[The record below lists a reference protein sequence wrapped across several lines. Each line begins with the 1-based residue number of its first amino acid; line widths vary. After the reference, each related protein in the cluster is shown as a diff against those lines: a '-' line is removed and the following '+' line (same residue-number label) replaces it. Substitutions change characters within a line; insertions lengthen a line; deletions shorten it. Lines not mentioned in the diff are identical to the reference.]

1 VPSEFVPDEFVVPLS
16 FDGRGFRLEPLGPKH
31 NERDYAAWMS
41 SVDHIRSTPGF
52 EDWDWPTPMTLDEN
66 RNDLVDH
73 ADDFENRSGFTY
85 SILDDDEVL
94 GCVYIYP
101 STIPDVDAHV
111 RSWVTELRSELDVV
125 VWSALSQWLEQSW
138 PFRNLKYS
146 VRS

>member
-1 VPSEFVPDEFVVPLS
+1 MPSEFVPDEFVVPLS

-85 SILDDDEVL
+85 SILDDDEVI

-111 RSWVTELRSELDVV
+111 RSWVTEFRSELDVV

>member
-1 VPSEFVPDEFVVPLS
+1 MPSEFVPDEFVVPLS